1 MFERNELLAERV
13 EMVIRITED
22 LNRGQVLT
30 HGEIT
35 QVLGV
40 LPHEGDYDTVVTK
53 VRAWLLEERRI
64 ATRADRTVGYKL
76 LTEEEQIGCRFDRE
90 KKVGRQKRMGLREV
104 QSLPVEGL
112 SLHQRRRRA
121 FEVNRGKDEVQKHLA
136 QMKADRAAFKPTPVL
151 PRRPPS
157 LGLEN

>member
-30 HGEIT
+30 HGEIS
-35 QVLGV
+35 QILGV
-40 LPHEGDYDTVVTK
+40 LPHEGDYDTVVGK
-53 VRAWLLEERRI
+53 VRSWLLEERCI

-76 LTEEEQIGCRFDRE
+76 LTEEEQIGCRLDRE

-104 QSLPVEGL
+104 QSLPMVGL
-112 SLHQRRRRA
+112 SLHQRQRRA
-121 FEVNRGKDEVQKHLA
+121 FEVTRGKEEVRRHQE

-151 PRRPPS
+151 PRRPPA
-157 LGLEN
+157 LESEN